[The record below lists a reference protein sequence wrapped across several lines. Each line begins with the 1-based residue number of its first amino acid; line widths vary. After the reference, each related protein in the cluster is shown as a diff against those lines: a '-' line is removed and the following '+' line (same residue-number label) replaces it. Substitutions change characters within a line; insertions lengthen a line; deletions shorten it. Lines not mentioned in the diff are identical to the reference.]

1 MYTKRTQMSGVEGI
15 SLLLLNA
22 IFYAV
27 TAGYKEE
34 EIGKALFLSP
44 CNKSNYSG
52 LPKRS
57 G

>member
-1 MYTKRTQMSGVEGI
+1 MSGVEGI